1 MTIFDC
7 FCGIGP
13 WSTRH
18 ALLPYKPKDVL
29 QLMDAYGIDKALA
42 HGNQPLGGMSWAM
55 DVNRQVAEEAAR
67 NPRFMPAF
75 YLAQHPY
82 QGEPTI
88 EDYLRAMR
96 KADARAVWLWMRE
109 GQLFRSLR
117 SWLIGDWMAVCAE
130 RNIPV
135 LMHIESL
142 HINDA
147 HDLCKDFPH
156 LRLILTG
163 VGYTSDPVLYP
174 LLRKFPNLHVCL
186 GPWYIPA
193 GNPALFLRHFPAERL
208 VFGSGLPFNT
218 PGGLIAHVMY
228 ADIGD
233 ADKEKILGGN
243 MLRLLAEVRL

>member
-1 MTIFDC
+1 MTIIDC

-13 WSTRH
+13 WCSRP
-18 ALLPYKPKDVL
+18 ALLPYKPKDIL
-29 QLMDAYGIDKALA
+29 RLMDAYGISKALV
-42 HGNQPLGGMSWAM
+42 HSNQPLGGMAWPVEA
-55 DVNRQVAEEAAR
+55 NRQVAKEAAK

-75 YLAQHPY
+75 YLARHPY
-82 QGEPTI
+82 RGAPTI
-88 EDYLRAMR
+88 DDTVRAMR
-96 KADARAVWLWMRE
+96 KADARAAWLWLRE
-109 GQLFRSLR
+109 GQLFRSLQ
-117 SWLIGDWMAVCAE
+117 SWLVGDWLAVCSE
-130 RNIPV
+130 RQIPV

-142 HINDA
+142 HINDV
-147 HDLCKDFPH
+147 HGVCKDFPN

-163 VGYTSDPVLYP
+163 VGYGSDPVLYP

-186 GPWYIPA
+186 GHVYIPA

-228 ADIGD
+228 ADISD

-243 MLRLLAEVRL
+243 IQRLLAEARL